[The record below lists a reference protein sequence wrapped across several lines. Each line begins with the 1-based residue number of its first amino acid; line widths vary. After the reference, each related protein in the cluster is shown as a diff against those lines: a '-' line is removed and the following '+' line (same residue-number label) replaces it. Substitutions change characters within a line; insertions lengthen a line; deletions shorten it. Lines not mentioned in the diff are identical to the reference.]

1 MNADK
6 GEAKKKFSCG
16 GLREGVS
23 EIEARSLPAADR
35 LHPLRGFRMTS
46 GFRNEAK
53 CGHGM
58 PCPFERRAWRK
69 F

>member
-23 EIEARSLPAADR
+23 EIEARSLPAAGR
-35 LHPLRGFRMTS
+35 LRPFGGFRMT
-46 GFRNEAK
+46 GAFRNEEK
-53 CGHGM
+53 CGHGV
-58 PCPFERRAWRK
+58 PWPYDRRAR
-69 F
+69 